1 MFRRSLLAWMW
12 PVLNNYRT
20 IQILPMALANQ
31 IAAGEV
37 IERPASCI
45 KELLENSLDAGAT
58 EIHID
63 IDAGG
68 LRQMVIT
75 DNGSGIEKQD
85 LLLSLAAHATSKIQS
100 HQDLFHLTTLG
111 FRGEALASIQAVS
124 KVEIISKRPGAE
136 SKAYKLVAYTDMPI
150 RTLDT
155 VSDGIGYLRDMYNSI
170 NKLQG
175 MMPYSEIVNNL
186 DLVKD
191 SINST
196 KYKLLFL
203 K

>member
-1 MFRRSLLAWMW
+1 MEKTRMLK
-12 PVLNNYRT
+12 RT
-20 IQILPMALANQ
+20 SEPGKTLS
-31 IAAGEV
+31 
-37 IERPASCI
+37 RPQPIVTQPKDEPAKAQPTPDTGVGGS
-45 KELLENSLDAGAT
+45 SLDTMTAACAT
-58 EIHID
+58 EMMNAAISFHRLHLKVKGD
-63 IDAGG
+63 GSFAAHKALGDFYEG
-68 LRQMVIT
+68 LHDQADTLVE
-75 DNGSGIEKQD
+75 GYQGACEK
-85 LLLSLAAHATSKIQS
+85 LLSYK
-100 HQDLFHLTTLG
+100 DL
-111 FRGEALASIQAVS
+111 
-124 KVEIISKRPGAE
+124 
-136 SKAYKLVAYTDMPI
+136 PI

-155 VSDGIGYLRDMYNSI
+155 VSDAVGYLRDMYNLV

>member
-1 MFRRSLLAWMW
+1 MENKTRLLKRNPEPAKTLSRPQ
-12 PVLNNYRT
+12 PVVT
-20 IQILPMALANQ
+20 QPKSEPAKPQ
-31 IAAGEV
+31 PTPDAGV
-37 IERPASCI
+37 GGS
-45 KELLENSLDAGAT
+45 SLDTMTAACAT
-58 EIHID
+58 EMMNAAVSFHRLH
-63 IDAGG
+63 
-68 LRQMVIT
+68 LRVT
-75 DNGSGIEKQD
+75 GDGSY
-85 LLLSLAAHATSKIQS
+85 AAHKALGEFYDGL
-100 HQDLFHLTTLG
+100 HGHADTLIEG
-111 FRGEALASIQAVS
+111 YQGV
-124 KVEIISKRPGAE
+124 AE
-136 SKAYKLVAYTDMPI
+136 KLLNYTNMPI

-155 VSDGIGYLRDMYNSI
+155 TADAVGYLRDLYNTI